1 MDRAGAPTRYADA
14 QGQMIDEVEE
24 KLLDVPLLQNLA
36 LVDTPGTNAVIQRHS
51 QVGVEVLGRGEETWG
66 RPYRHG
72 TGVVCDRSAACAW
85 SVSRFLSLDAAHE
98 QITLSMSLSH
108 SFLLRSLP
116 QLTYRIVP
124 RADVVLFLTSIAR
137 PFSESERTFLTS
149 IAQWHKKVSGKGEDG
164 FVFKKS
170 PARREEGRCVRA
182 GLRVDLPPPGHAYRW
197 SWS

>member
-1 MDRAGAPTRYADA
+1 
-14 QGQMIDEVEE
+14 
-24 KLLDVPLLQNLA
+24 
-36 LVDTPGTNAVIQRHS
+36 
-51 QVGVEVLGRGEETWG
+51 
-66 RPYRHG
+66 
-72 TGVVCDRSAACAW
+72 
-85 SVSRFLSLDAAHE
+85 
-98 QITLSMSLSH
+98 MSLSH

-137 PFSESERTFLTS
+137 PFSESERIFLTS